1 MAAKNV
7 ILRKKISNVVYDL
20 YPKSIADQIVVGIN
34 NETEESLATR
44 LVSLASDIA
53 SKVPEQLSQ
62 NQTFTQWKASVDAA
76 LQSDNINFDTLQEIV
91 DWVEGHED
99 LYQTLI
105 TAFNTTKSLAE
116 ANETA
121 IGVLNGD
128 VNTAGSVAKA
138 VNDAVSPVSAKANAN
153 EAAITVL
160 NGNNTTAGSVAK
172 AVKDAVDPVSA
183 KADANEDAIEVLN
196 GDDTTAGS
204 VDKKIKDAVDPVSAK
219 ANANETAIGVL
230 NGDNTTAGSVA
241 KAVKDAVDPVSAKAN
256 ANETAIGVLN
266 GDANTAGS
274 VAKAISDAVA
284 DMQANVDNK
293 GAVYASATQ
302 PAEFGE
308 YDLWVYLQN

>member
-34 NETEESLATR
+34 NETEENLATR
-44 LVSLASDIA
+44 LVSIAADIA
-53 SKVPEQLSQ
+53 SKVPEQLSAD
-62 NQTFTQWKASVDAA
+62 QTFTQWKASVDAA

-99 LYQTLI
+99 LYQTLV
-105 TAFNTTKSLAE
+105 TAFSTTQAKAV

-138 VNDAVSPVSAKANAN
+138 VNDAVSPVSTKANAN

-160 NGNNTTAGSVAK
+160 NGN
-172 AVKDAVDPVSA
+172 D
-183 KADANEDAIEVLN
+183 
-196 GDDTTAGS
+196 
-204 VDKKIKDAVDPVSAK
+204 
-219 ANANETAIGVL
+219 
-230 NGDNTTAGSVA
+230 TTAGSVA

>member
-105 TAFNTTKSLAE
+105 TAFNTTKTLAE
-116 ANETA
+116 ANEDA
-121 IGVLNGD
+121 IEVLNGD
-128 VNTAGSVAKA
+128 VNTTGSVDKKI
-138 VNDAVSPVSAKANAN
+138 NDAVSPVSTKANAN

-160 NGNNTTAGSVAK
+160 NGSDTTAGSVAK
-172 AVKDAVDPVSA
+172 A
-183 KADANEDAIEVLN
+183 
-196 GDDTTAGS
+196 
-204 VDKKIKDAVDPVSAK
+204 IKDAV
-219 ANANETAIGVL
+219 E
-230 NGDNTTAGSVA
+230 
-241 KAVKDAVDPVSAKAN
+241 
-256 ANETAIGVLN
+256 
-266 GDANTAGS
+266 
-274 VAKAISDAVA
+274 
-284 DMQANVDNK
+284 DMQTNVDNK
-293 GAVYASATQ
+293 GAVYASTTQ

>member
-62 NQTFTQWKASVDAA
+62 TQTFTQWKESVDAA

-99 LYQTLI
+99 LYQTLV

-128 VNTAGSVAKA
+128 VNTTGSVAKA

-160 NGNNTTAGSVAK
+160 NGN
-172 AVKDAVDPVSA
+172 
-183 KADANEDAIEVLN
+183 
-196 GDDTTAGS
+196 
-204 VDKKIKDAVDPVSAK
+204 
-219 ANANETAIGVL
+219 
-230 NGDNTTAGSVA
+230 NTTAGSVA